1 MIESTF
7 PPPATTSIDWNNIGV
22 AFLGV
27 NGHVESDYD
36 AVKNSWSDPCF
47 VADPYLRIHGLA
59 PGLNY
64 GQQVFEGLKAY
75 RDPHGQIQVFRPK
88 DHAARLQRSCNAVA
102 IPEIP
107 QETFWKSVNLALGR
121 NAEFVPPHDSDA
133 AMYVRPLA
141 FGSDAFIAVSAGPSY
156 KFCVYTQPISA
167 YHGLSPIKALVL
179 EDLDRAAPL
188 GVGNVK
194 VGGNYAPV
202 LRWSD
207 KARRDGFGITLHLDS
222 RTHSEIDEFSTS
234 GFIGVKKLGDQ
245 TILVIPSSQ
254 SIIKSVTS
262 TSAIEVARSL
272 LGWTVEIRP
281 IPYAELPFFNEI
293 LAVGTAA
300 MLVPVRS
307 ITKKSNGD
315 VFEYGPSTNE
325 PGPCCVELS
334 KQLKGIQRGV
344 IPDIFHWLKPVTDP
358 SIGEKSIN
366 GTWLAEEKQD
376 AHLKTIGVRAD
387 SSLNSTMIKT

>member
-1 MIESTF
+1 M
-7 PPPATTSIDWNNIGV
+7 
-22 AFLGV
+22 
-27 NGHVESDYD
+27 
-36 AVKNSWSDPCF
+36 
-47 VADPYLRIHGLA
+47 
-59 PGLNY
+59 
-64 GQQVFEGLKAY
+64 
-75 RDPHGQIQVFRPK
+75 
-88 DHAARLQRSCNAVA
+88 
-102 IPEIP
+102 
-107 QETFWKSVNLALGR
+107 ALGR

-167 YHGLSPIKALVL
+167 YHGLNPIKALVL
-179 EDLDRAAPL
+179 EDFDRAAPR

-207 KARRDGFGITLHLDS
+207 KARRDGYGITLHLDS

-245 TILVIPSSQ
+245 TTLVIPSSH

-281 IPYAELPFFNEI
+281 
-293 LAVGTAA
+293 
-300 MLVPVRS
+300 VRHTRS
-307 ITKKSNGD
+307 QY
-315 VFEYGPSTNE
+315 F
-325 PGPCCVELS
+325 L
-334 KQLKGIQRGV
+334 
-344 IPDIFHWLKPVTDP
+344 F
-358 SIGEKSIN
+358 
-366 GTWLAEEKQD
+366 
-376 AHLKTIGVRAD
+376 
-387 SSLNSTMIKT
+387 LN